1 MATQSSTRCRDQKQ
15 GCERSAGEAPQPGSC
30 VFLLTQN
37 LESTTR
43 IRLLELAWIFIWGR
57 LLPGPCPNRLYSLID
72 NIVRGSSAVP
82 GEIHIPRPGMSERH
96 NLAGMSLNELLQG
109 RPVAVIGAGLVGA
122 GWAIVFAQ
130 AGLNVRIYD
139 VNPEATKSALALIAE
154 QLKEL
159 EGFGLIDDPAAIA
172 ALVKPAFQLA
182 DAVEGAAYAQESVL
196 ERVELKRSLMEEL
209 EEVAPFDLVIG
220 SSSSGIPASAFT
232 HGLKIA
238 SRVLVVH
245 PVNPPYLVPVVELV
259 PSPDTSPATAEFAD
273 ALMRGLKRSVVHVR
287 KEVQGFVLNRL
298 QSALLREAWALVED
312 GVASCEDIDRTMRDG
327 LGWRWSFM
335 GPFETIDLNAQGGV
349 ADYAN
354 RLGTLCQ
361 EIALSRTH
369 QEPWSAELIS
379 KVEAERR
386 SVLSQDDLASR
397 RAWRD
402 RRLMA
407 LAADRQKE
415 TMP

>member
-1 MATQSSTRCRDQKQ
+1 MR
-15 GCERSAGEAPQPGSC
+15 G
-30 VFLLTQN
+30 
-37 LESTTR
+37 LE
-43 IRLLELAWIFIWGR
+43 G
-57 LLPGPCPNRLYSLID
+57 
-72 NIVRGSSAVP
+72 
-82 GEIHIPRPGMSERH
+82 GMKPE
-96 NLAGMSLNELLQG
+96 ELLKG

-130 AGLNVRIYD
+130 AGLQVRIYD
-139 VNPEATKSALALIAE
+139 ADADATGRALAFITA

-159 EGFGLIDDPAAIA
+159 SSFGLVDDPIAIA
-172 ALVKPAFQLA
+172 AHLKPTYQLA
-182 DAVEGAAYAQESVL
+182 EAVEGAAYAQESVL
-196 ERVELKRSLMEEL
+196 ERVELKRGLMQEL
-209 EEVAPFDLVIG
+209 EEIGTSDLVIG

-232 HGLKIA
+232 RGLKIS

-259 PSPDTSPATAEFAD
+259 PSPETSPATVEFAD

-335 GPFETIDLNAQGGV
+335 GPFETIDLNAPGGV

-354 RLGTLCQ
+354 RLGTLYH
-361 EIALSRTH
+361 EIAQSRSH

-386 SVLSQDDLASR
+386 SVLSQDELASR

-407 LAADRQKE
+407 LAAERKGE

>member
-1 MATQSSTRCRDQKQ
+1 MGKSPK
-15 GCERSAGEAPQPGSC
+15 
-30 VFLLTQN
+30 
-37 LESTTR
+37 
-43 IRLLELAWIFIWGR
+43 
-57 LLPGPCPNRLYSLID
+57 
-72 NIVRGSSAVP
+72 
-82 GEIHIPRPGMSERH
+82 
-96 NLAGMSLNELLQG
+96 ELLQG

-122 GWAIVFAQ
+122 GWAIVFAR
-130 AGLNVRIYD
+130 AGLQVRIYD
-139 VNPEATKSALALIAE
+139 VNPEATRWALALIAG

-159 EGFGLIDDPAAIA
+159 EGFGLIDDPVATA
-172 ALVKPAFQLA
+172 ALVQPAYGLA
-182 DAVEGAAYAQESVL
+182 EALKGAAYAQESVL
-196 ERVELKRSLMEEL
+196 ERVELKRSILKEIEA
-209 EEVAPFDLVIG
+209 VAPLDLVIG

-232 HGLKIA
+232 HGLNIA

-259 PSPDTSPATAEFAD
+259 PSPDTSRATVEFAD

-354 RLGTLCQ
+354 RLGALCQ
-361 EIALSRTH
+361 EIAQSRTH
-369 QEPWSAELIS
+369 EEPWSADLIS

-386 SVLSQDDLASR
+386 SVLSQDELANR

-407 LAADRQKE
+407 FAAAREKE
-415 TMP
+415 PMS

>member
-1 MATQSSTRCRDQKQ
+1 
-15 GCERSAGEAPQPGSC
+15 
-30 VFLLTQN
+30 
-37 LESTTR
+37 
-43 IRLLELAWIFIWGR
+43 
-57 LLPGPCPNRLYSLID
+57 
-72 NIVRGSSAVP
+72 
-82 GEIHIPRPGMSERH
+82 MSPE
-96 NLAGMSLNELLQG
+96 ELLKG
-109 RPVAVIGAGLVGA
+109 RPVAVVGAGLVGG

-130 AGLNVRIYD
+130 AGLQVRIYD
-139 VNPEATKSALALIAE
+139 ANADATDRAMTLIAE
-154 QLKEL
+154 QLQEL
-159 EGFGLIDDPAAIA
+159 SSFGLVEDPVAIA
-172 ALVKPAFQLA
+172 AHVKPTYQLA

-196 ERVELKRSLMEEL
+196 ERVELKRSLMQEL
-209 EEVAPFDLVIG
+209 EQVAPSDLVIG

-232 HGLKIA
+232 HGLKIS

-259 PSPDTSPATAEFAD
+259 PSPDTSPATVEFAD
-273 ALMRGLKRSVVHVR
+273 ALMRALKRSVVHVR

-361 EIALSRTH
+361 EIAQSRTH
-369 QEPWSAELIS
+369 EKPWSAELIS

-386 SVLSQDDLASR
+386 SVLSEGDLASR

-407 LAADRQKE
+407 LAADRQGE
-415 TMP
+415 TFDGYYP